1 MGDAVRVGVI
11 AGDGAVLRLG
21 ETVVVVGVAGAVS
34 LSLID
39 QLTETVD
46 SHTGEERIRELARLV
61 LAADDAPPLAVVSL
75 GAEEASIF
83 LYGDIDLVTPA
94 GRVRGSDHV
103 LGVTESAALEPGFSV
118 TPRDQPAPELAE
130 WNDLLAGRVPGGGV
144 VVGTAVGAL
153 AQPEPEPE
161 PEPRPAIVLPDDG
174 DEGDTTE
181 MYIVTDLEPED
192 ADDAPFESLSLT
204 EDADLSDRSPLP
216 IIDAETESAAEPE
229 PDRPAYEEPVHVL
242 GVYSPRGFFNHPD
255 ARYCSRTGVKMGASH
270 TKVLVEGPRPPLGV
284 ITLDDGSTLTVQ
296 WNTVIGRDPATDDRV
311 RRDQAAPFVV
321 SDEAQSVSRR
331 HALLE
336 LVDWDVLISDLGSR
350 NQTYIQAGADQPLR
364 ALASGEKT
372 VLKSGTIVHI
382 GNRSFVYNEHHVR

>member
-1 MGDAVRVGVI
+1 MSDTVRVGVI
-11 AGDGAVLRLG
+11 AGEGAVLRLG
-21 ETVVVVGVAGAVS
+21 ETVIVVGATGAGS
-34 LSLID
+34 PKLIE
-39 QLTETVD
+39 QMTETAA
-46 SHTGEERIRELARLV
+46 SRTGEDRIRELARLA
-61 LAADDAPPLAVVSL
+61 LAADDAPPLAVVSF
-75 GAEEASIF
+75 GAEESGEASIF

-94 GRVRGSDHV
+94 GRVCGSDHV
-103 LGVTESAALEPGFSV
+103 LGVTEAAPVDPGF
-118 TPRDQPAPELAE
+118 TITRHGEPPPELSP
-130 WNDLLAGRVPGGGV
+130 WNDLRGGSVPGGGV
-144 VVGTAVGAL
+144 VVGRGVEAPAE
-153 AQPEPEPE
+153 AEPEAP
-161 PEPRPAIVLPDDG
+161 PAESW

-181 MYIVTDLEPED
+181 MYIVSDLEPEVD
-192 ADDAPFESLSLT
+192 EDAPFESLSLT
-204 EDADLSDRSPLP
+204 EGADLSDRSPLP
-216 IIDAETESAAEPE
+216 IDGVDTEEPEAAEPAAG
-229 PDRPAYEEPVHVL
+229 PAYEEPVQVL

-284 ITLDDGSTLTVQ
+284 ITIDDGSTLTVQ

-311 RRDQAAPFVV
+311 QRGDAAPFVV

-364 ALASGEKT
+364 ALAGGERT